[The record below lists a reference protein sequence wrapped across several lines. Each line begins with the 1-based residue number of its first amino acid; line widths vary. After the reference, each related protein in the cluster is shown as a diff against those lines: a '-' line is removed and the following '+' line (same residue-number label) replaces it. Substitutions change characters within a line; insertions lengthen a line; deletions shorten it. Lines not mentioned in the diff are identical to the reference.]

1 MVFLQAP
8 TELIIEYVRDLRKD
22 SRQYVGNVEVSKI
35 LVISH
40 DISFGFECIVKE
52 IDVTWC
58 VDLILQ

>member
-52 IDVTWC
+52 IDIT
-58 VDLILQ
+58 